1 VKILLA
7 KTPHYDISRK
17 RPAHIHGRGLVLVT
31 GGAGFIGSHL
41 VDRLVSEGWRV
52 RVLDN
57 FSTGRMENVEHH
69 VNSQVVEVVR
79 GDLKD
84 LEVVKRAVD
93 GVDTVFHFAA
103 NPEVRV
109 STTNPEVHFNE
120 NVVATFN
127 LLEAMRRR
135 GVKEVVFASSS
146 SVYGE
151 PDEIPVG
158 EEAPVRPVSVYGAS
172 KAACES
178 LIHAYSKLYGIRAVI
193 LRYANVVGPR
203 LKHGVV
209 YDFVVKLGRSPSEL
223 EVLGDGKQVR
233 SYVHVDDAVE
243 ATLIAWRESDNRF
256 EVYNVASED
265 WMTVDEVADEV
276 IKAVGLSD
284 VRKVYRPVLHGVG
297 WLGDVKRVAL
307 RIDKLKALGFKP
319 SMSSREAVRATAKRL
334 VEELVHNGLASRASL
349 ARQDHCHA
357 ERAKEG
363 NA

>member
-1 VKILLA
+1 M
-7 KTPHYDISRK
+7 R
-17 RPAHIHGRGLVLVT
+17 GRGLALVT

-57 FSTGRMENVEHH
+57 FSTGRMENIKHH
-69 VNSQVVEVVR
+69 VDGEMVEVVK

-84 LEVVKRAVD
+84 LEVVERALQDVD
-93 GVDTVFHFAA
+93 VVFHFAA

-109 STTNPEVHFNE
+109 STTNPEIHFNE

-135 GVKEVVFASSS
+135 GIGEMVFASSS

-151 PDEIPVG
+151 PDEIPVS

-178 LIHAYSKLYGIRAVI
+178 LIHAYSKLYGVKAVV

-209 YDFVVKLGRSPSEL
+209 YDFVVKLKRNPSEL

-233 SYVHVDDAVE
+233 SYIHVSDAVE
-243 ATLIAWRESDNRF
+243 ATFIAWRESDNHF
-256 EVYNVASED
+256 DVYNVASED

-297 WLGDVKRVAL
+297 WPGDVKRVAL

-319 SMSSREAVRATAKRL
+319 SMGSREAVRATAKEL
-334 VEELVHNGLASRASL
+334 VEELVHNGLAGRASP
-349 ARQDHCHA
+349 ARQGHCHA